1 MKGER
6 DAVHREPGEPQ
17 CRRGDAYT
25 GAALERCRQW
35 EGEGQGTAA
44 VIVDRVLILVSIHGI
59 LSMLATS
66 NNILVNFSVV

>member
-17 CRRGDAYT
+17 CRRDDAYT

-35 EGEGQGTAA
+35 EGGGQETAAAA
-44 VIVDRVLILVSIHGI
+44 VIIVNRVLILVLIHWYTYI
-59 LSMLATS
+59 AC
-66 NNILVNFSVV
+66 